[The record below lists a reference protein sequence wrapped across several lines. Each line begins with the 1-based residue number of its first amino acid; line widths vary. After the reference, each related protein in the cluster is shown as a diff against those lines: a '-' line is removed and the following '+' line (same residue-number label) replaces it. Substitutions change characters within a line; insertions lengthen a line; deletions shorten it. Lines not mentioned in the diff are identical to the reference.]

1 VKLDFL
7 GADKNR
13 KEGEDNALRNGV
25 ATASEKP
32 VLAGVIVR

>member
-1 VKLDFL
+1 MKLDFL